1 MKCRRM
7 INLIK
12 ITLAYMLIVVFF
24 EGCASAPSEQKPE
37 PMVQKSEP
45 MVIIPDPIPE
55 IPPKPPEPIVITS
68 VTYDRNEMNIF
79 WQPSLDTNFQSYT
92 LLQLDSALNIKDTI
106 TTIDDISKNKYSI
119 YSFDPKIENWFMMRV
134 TNKSGL
140 YTDGL
145 KKTHSLETEP
155 PKASKLH
162 KKKGRYDLEIRWTE
176 NLDKDFFQYNL
187 YRSKRTDMLE
197 KELVKTII
205 VSKDTAE
212 ILAMDSVYF
221 YQIGVEDVWGLE
233 SFSNIVEGDYYIE
246 ILGERYSIVKT
257 KEIDFSS
264 KKIFDKAP
272 REISQLINLE
282 KLFLQNNYLT
292 GDLPDFLWE
301 LKNLKVL
308 NLSNNQFSCQIPGEI
323 HLLQLL
329 EELWIS
335 NNKIYGDVPHQV
347 FSLKHLTHL
356 NLSSNDISGSLSE
369 AVGYLNSLKYL
380 NLYDNRLTGFIPVE
394 LGGLP
399 NLEFLS
405 LGNNW
410 INGTIPIELAD
421 AKNLKSLGLFNNQL
435 TGKIPIQITDLDNL
449 EYLSLFGNQLIGE
462 VPSELFTD
470 LNLSYLRLND
480 NFFNEVDLTSICKSG
495 YDWDYTMY
503 FDLSNN
509 QFKEEL
515 PVCFSEPT
523 FFDLYK
529 SFNKK

>member
-1 MKCRRM
+1 M

-12 ITLAYMLIVVFF
+12 TTIVCIFIVVLF
-24 EGCASAPSEQKPE
+24 EGCASAPPEPKPE
-37 PMVQKSEP
+37 PIAQKSESK
-45 MVIIPDPIPE
+45 VIIPDPVPE
-55 IPPKPPEPIVITS
+55 IPPKPPEPIEITS
-68 VTYDRNEMNIF
+68 VTYDRNEMNIL
-79 WQPSLDTNFQSYT
+79 WQPSVDTTFQSYT
-92 LLQLDSALNIKDTI
+92 LFQVDSATNILDTV
-106 TTIDDISKNKYSI
+106 TTINNILKNEYSI
-119 YSFDPKIENWFMMRV
+119 YSFDPKIENWFMIRV

-145 KKTHSLETEP
+145 KKTHSLEI
-155 PKASKLH
+155 KAPSACILEKA
-162 KKKGRYDLEIRWTE
+162 KGKYDLKIRWNQ
-176 NLDKDFFQYNL
+176 NLDKDFSQYNL
-187 YRSKRTDMLE
+187 YRSKTSDMFK
-197 KELVKTII
+197 KELVKKIFNL
-205 VSKDTAE
+205 VDTTE
-212 ILAMDSVYF
+212 ILALDSVYF

-233 SFSNIVEGDYYIE
+233 SYSNTVEGDYFIE
-246 ILGERYSIVKT
+246 ILGERYSLVKT

-264 KKIFDKAP
+264 KKIFYKAP
-272 REISQLINLE
+272 EEIAQLINLE

-301 LKNLKVL
+301 LKKLKVL

-323 HLLQLL
+323 HLLHLL

-335 NNKIYGDVPHQV
+335 NNNIYGDVPHQI

-356 NLSSNDISGSLSE
+356 NLSSNNLSGSLSE
-369 AVGYLNSLKYL
+369 AVGDLNSLQYL
-380 NLYDNRLTGFIPVE
+380 NLYDNRLTGFIPTE
-394 LGGLP
+394 LGSLP

-410 INGTIPIELAD
+410 INGTIPFELAN

-435 TGKIPIQITDLDNL
+435 KGKIPFEITNLEKL

-480 NFFNEVDLTSICKSG
+480 NFFNKVDFISICNSG
-495 YDWDYTMY
+495 YNWDYSMY

-509 QFKEEL
+509 RFKEEL
-515 PVCFSEPT
+515 PTCFSEPT

-529 SFNKK
+529 SFNIK